1 MWEVTVN
8 YISLQLFLK
17 KEEQPCTQFYFI
29 LFLEVFSKLGS
40 ARSAYG
46 QDVQRNWSEFN
57 NVPSSIWDPSA
68 TDSVPS
74 WPTSSSSPT
83 HTTAV
88 SIQCKY
94 SALLPLPTCSVPAV

>member
-1 MWEVTVN
+1 M
-8 YISLQLFLK
+8 YS
-17 KEEQPCTQFYFI
+17 FYFI
-29 LFLEVFSKLGS
+29 SFLEVFSKLGL

-88 SIQCKY
+88 STHSKY
-94 SALLPLPTCSVPAV
+94 SVLLLLPTCSVSAI